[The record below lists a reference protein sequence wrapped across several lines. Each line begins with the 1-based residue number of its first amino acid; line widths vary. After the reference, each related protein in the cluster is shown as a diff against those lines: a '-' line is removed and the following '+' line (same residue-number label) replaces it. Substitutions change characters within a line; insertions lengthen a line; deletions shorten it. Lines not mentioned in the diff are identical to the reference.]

1 MQVGSEGGLWQWR
14 QWYSGGVGLGEGWR
28 IARASGEREGF
39 NLRRLDGGEAGG
51 GEEEGE
57 RARLRVMGL
66 ELEAPEGGVG
76 IGAGV
81 EVKGVS
87 VGVCC

>member
-1 MQVGSEGGLWQWR
+1 MGFGG
-14 QWYSGGVGLGEGWR
+14 GWR

-39 NLRRLDGGEAGG
+39 NLGRLDGGEAGG

-66 ELEAPEGGVG
+66 ELEVSEAGVG
-76 IGAGV
+76 VGV
-81 EVKGVS
+81 GLEVGGVS